1 MNIYEHSKRCS
12 SLVWFP
18 VQSPASWVWA
28 KRQLFPCLRKSHKTC
43 NQTYH
48 PVSSSMAMG
57 NPLQTDI
64 LNHFSGKIIYTLGI
78 IGIANGRVWFPKGT
92 YGTALRCIEFHP
104 HIEQKNGW
112 VLIGDKQ
119 HPWLIRN
126 TGYSNETSTS
136 VAWIVHPKI
145 EESWNCFELLHKYS
159 HNSSLYRAHIPSKE
173 EQERQTTKRNLNSG
187 ECNSG
192 IFMDLCP
199 ISGPGV
205 TCRSKTNKPRLWH
218 WFRVDLV
225 EFSVVG
231 RRNFVHWYFVIK
243 YISDSAGCAYF
254 PNIADY

>member
-48 PVSSSMAMG
+48 PVSSNMAMG

-78 IGIANGRVWFPKGT
+78 IGIANGRVWLPKGT
-92 YGTALRCIEFHP
+92 YGTALRYIEFHP

-112 VLIGDKQ
+112 VLIGEKQ
-119 HPWLIRN
+119 HPWLVRN
-126 TGYSNETSTS
+126 TGYSNEPSTS

-145 EESWNCFELLHKYS
+145 EESWNSFELLRKYS
-159 HNSSLYRAHIPSKE
+159 QNSSLKKVPTYHRK
-173 EQERQTTKRNLNSG
+173 KRTPESAKK
-187 ECNSG
+187 G
-192 IFMDLCP
+192 IFMDRP
-199 ISGPGV
+199 ISG
-205 TCRSKTNKPRLWH
+205 LWH
-218 WFRVDLV
+218 
-225 EFSVVG
+225 
-231 RRNFVHWYFVIK
+231 
-243 YISDSAGCAYF
+243 AGLKQTKTETVTL
-254 PNIADY
+254 IQSGSGWI